1 MTLTHFTPGNLWRQ
15 TLTKFKISRLQNKR
29 VSILSNVSRLFK
41 SVAAMSSLKVKTSL
55 KRARE
60 PSSSGSRA
68 PLESL
73 PDIAIAAIVSSKRQ
87 KDVSEFISFLLKSLE
102 RNSHW
107 LNSIVGRQSNF
118 RCALLVGSGP
128 NRFQI
133 QEIIYPSEGKNIK
146 LEVELKESEDHD
158 KIAIAA
164 LLKLTNLEMNHLIE
178 YTKTRLY
185 DNSQLREDLLDGK
198 ALGIDFAFLRPISDK
213 QYRIME
219 RIVIGASLKCVL
231 PLKKRRDERSPARTL
246 VKKAKRVA

>member
-1 MTLTHFTPGNLWRQ
+1 
-15 TLTKFKISRLQNKR
+15 
-29 VSILSNVSRLFK
+29 
-41 SVAAMSSLKVKTSL
+41 MSSLKVKTSL

-60 PSSSGSRA
+60 PNTSATRA
-68 PLESL
+68 PETL
-73 PDIAIAAIVSSKRQ
+73 PDIAVAAIVSSKKQ

-107 LNSIVGRQSNF
+107 LNSIVGRQANF

-133 QEIIYPSEGKNIK
+133 QEMIYPSGGKDIK

-164 LLKLTNLEMNHLIE
+164 LLKLTNLEMSHLIE
-178 YTKTRLY
+178 YTKTRLQ
-185 DNSQLREDLLDGK
+185 DNCQLREDLLDGK
-198 ALGIDFAFLRPISDK
+198 SMGIDFAFLRPISDK

-219 RIVIGASLKCVL
+219 RIVVGASMKCVL
-231 PLKKRRDERSPARTL
+231 PKKRRDERSPSRQL
-246 VKKAKRVA
+246 LKKAKRVA